1 MSARGAGEGR
11 RAVIFQEKGRRG
23 HTSEVEKEGVHFNCG
38 RIMKFI
44 KGVKTKENDVLRLL
58 IYIFPLLLCY

>member
-1 MSARGAGEGR
+1 MSVRGTGEGR

-38 RIMKFI
+38 GIMKFI
-44 KGVKTKENDVLRLL
+44 KGVKTKENDVLRLF
-58 IYIFPLLLCY
+58 IYIFPLHLCH